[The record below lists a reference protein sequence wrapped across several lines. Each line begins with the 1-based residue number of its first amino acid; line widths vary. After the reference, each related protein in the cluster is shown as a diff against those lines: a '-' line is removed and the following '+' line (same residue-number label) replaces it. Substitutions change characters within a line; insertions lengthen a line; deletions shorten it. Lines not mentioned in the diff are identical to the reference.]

1 MEKELV
7 FEKTASEWQ
16 GTDKYAGIDS
26 YEKVVLKAG
35 TELCALVSYDK
46 DGKMRPCEYL
56 FPKNALEIVK
66 DDDVLLNRMLQIA
79 PWQNGITKECSY
91 RNEVALFKLKS
102 DLEVETGKT
111 KENVAYGEGGLSQY
125 YIPEKKVVS
134 LLEDKR
140 NGMERISF
148 RNGEKS
154 MILCNNK
161 IHKDEYK
168 IIDKRLT
175 QLQLRRNLFC
185 TQRAKLDTLD
195 IIRNSPKHEDVELAK
210 KNLKKLDAD
219 IRSIRRNIEKSKK
232 EIGKVPS
239 PLYDD
244 LNRRLAAEIKC
255 RESGENVL
263 VLGNVKT
270 EISSKKTADNVLER
284 ANLNVVTVVD
294 VDKAEAVAQN
304 LFKKID
310 GYDESKP
317 RNDIDVKGQDLVDV
331 MNINRINKECKKV
344 MAEQELQPRNF
355 QVLERIALPTTDGKQ
370 KEYRLDELFTEAAV
384 QKIRSA
390 QNGKLTEPLTMKD
403 GHTAK
408 LLMMGDKAN
417 LFLAQP
423 KESLN
428 ATLDKMGLDD
438 TERKRLLSGET
449 IAYKQSHAKLDKDL
463 NCIVSGAAGRLSP
476 PAKTQAKAQ
485 EKNQS
490 QAQGPSTPKPRS
502 IPKKRGH
509 SL

>member
-1 MEKELV
+1 MKEELV

-16 GTDKYAGIDS
+16 GTDKYPGIDT

-35 TELCALVSYDK
+35 TELCALVSYK
-46 DGKMRPCEYL
+46 NGEMCPCEYL
-56 FPKNALEIVK
+56 FPKNALEIAK

-79 PWQNGITKECSY
+79 PWKKTGTEECSY
-91 RNEVALFKLKS
+91 RNEIAMFTLKR

-111 KENVAYGEGGLSQY
+111 SENTAYGMGGMTQY
-125 YIPEKKVVS
+125 YIPEQKFITLFNDKENG
-134 LLEDKR
+134 LER
-140 NGMERISF
+140 TLFENGSSSKILNNNTIDIDDYERMMKQ
-148 RNGEKS
+148 EA
-154 MILCNNK
+154 
-161 IHKDEYK
+161 
-168 IIDKRLT
+168 
-175 QLQLRRNLFC
+175 QLQMRRNLFC

-195 IIRNSPKHEDVELAK
+195 IIRNSPKQEDVELAE

-294 VDKAEAVAQN
+294 VDKAESVAQN

-331 MNINRINKECKKV
+331 MNINRINKECQKV
-344 MAEQELQPRNF
+344 MAAQELQPRNF

-449 IAYKQSHAKLDKDL
+449 IVYKQSHAKLDKDL